1 MISAFVITCDKESD
15 ILSAVLKRARFADEL
30 ILIDKGQY
38 TDVSSIA
45 DRYGARYFKVKWT
58 PTVEETRERAV
69 RLCTHDWIVRLDD
82 DEILTEECDS
92 TFRDFVAGGTAEI
105 LHIPIHQYIL
115 GRHDEGAYYWPE
127 WRSTLF
133 YRGAIEFSN
142 IVHSGIR
149 YTVGSG
155 EQLPKDHP
163 AHIIHL
169 SHPDVATWVEKTNR
183 YTSQPDRSSTK
194 IELPSSY
201 GEAVA
206 RLRRLYDEVDALKH
220 WEAREP
226 DGRAAFAEI
235 ARAVLEEKSISR
247 LMHPSHE
254 LSFSPDTTR
263 SDIVGRCVSCGK
275 AEGLSDD
282 GHRWMDKGLEEPCIS

>member
-1 MISAFVITCDKESD
+1 MISAFVITCDKEPD

-38 TDVSSIA
+38 TDVSWIA

-82 DEILTEECDS
+82 DEILTEACDP
-92 TFRDFVAGGTAEI
+92 TFRDFIAGGAAEI
-105 LHIPIHQYIL
+105 LHIPIRQYIL
-115 GRHDEGAYYWPE
+115 GRHDEDAYYWPE

-133 YRGAIEFSN
+133 RRSAMEFTN
-142 IVHSGIR
+142 TIHSGVR
-149 YTVGSG
+149 YTVASG

-163 AHIIHL
+163 AHIVHL

-183 YTSQPDRSSTK
+183 YTSQPDRNSTK
-194 IELPSSY
+194 IVLPSSY

-235 ARAVLEEKSISR
+235 ARKVLES
-247 LMHPSHE
+247 
-254 LSFSPDTTR
+254 
-263 SDIVGRCVSCGK
+263 
-275 AEGLSDD
+275 
-282 GHRWMDKGLEEPCIS
+282 